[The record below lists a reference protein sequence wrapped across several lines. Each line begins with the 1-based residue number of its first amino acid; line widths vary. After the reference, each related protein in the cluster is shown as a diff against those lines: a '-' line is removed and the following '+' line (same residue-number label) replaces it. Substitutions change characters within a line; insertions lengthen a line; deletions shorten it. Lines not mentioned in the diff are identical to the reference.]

1 MSGVR
6 TMELIVATLVIA
18 VAIGY
23 ATGGRVSALADLKV
37 RWTWVAIAGLALQS
51 IPLPSRTLSFAALY
65 VSFALL
71 LAFAVA
77 NVRRQAIPFVAIAL
91 GVVMNFTV
99 IAINGGMPVTRDALV
114 TSGQL
119 ETLDELADDG
129 WVKHHLAGPDDELM
143 FLGDVIGVSQIGQ
156 VVSIGDVF
164 AYLGVAW
171 LVIAGMRRRP
181 GDVTVAVRL
190 ATERPR

>member
-1 MSGVR
+1 
-6 TMELIVATLVIA
+6 MELIVATLVIA

-99 IAINGGMPVTRDALV
+99 IAVNGGMPVTRDALV

-171 LVIAGMRRRP
+171 LVIGGMRRRP
-181 GDVTVAVRL
+181 DDVTVAVHL